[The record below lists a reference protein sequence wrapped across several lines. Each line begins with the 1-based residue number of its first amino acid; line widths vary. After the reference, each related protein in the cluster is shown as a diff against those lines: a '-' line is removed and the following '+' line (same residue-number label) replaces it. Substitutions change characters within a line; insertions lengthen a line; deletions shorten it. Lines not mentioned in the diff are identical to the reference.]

1 MKKFKTS
8 LIIALYILASIVVL
22 GYEPPTTTTYVE
34 HVVRSGETI
43 WSIAGIYVDKQI
55 LYLDEFI
62 WTINKANPNKGK
74 YIYPG
79 QIIKIPL
86 TVHATKS
93 K

>member
-1 MKKFKTS
+1 MKYIKTS
-8 LIIALYILASIVVL
+8 LIVALYILASIVVL
-22 GYEPPTTTTYVE
+22 GYKPPTTTTYVE

-62 WTINKANPNKGK
+62 WTINEANPNKGK

-86 TVHATKS
+86 TVYATK

>member
-1 MKKFKTS
+1 MKDIKS
-8 LIIALYILASIVVL
+8 LLIIAVFILASIAVL
-22 GYEPPTTTTYVE
+22 GYKPPTTTTYVE

-43 WSIAGIYVDKQI
+43 WSIAGIYADKQI
-55 LYLDEFI
+55 LYFNEFV
-62 WTINKANPNKGK
+62 WTINQANPKQGK

-86 TVHATKS
+86 TVYATK

>member
-1 MKKFKTS
+1 MKDIKS
-8 LIIALYILASIVVL
+8 YLIVAVFILASIAVL
-22 GYEPPTTTTYVE
+22 SYKPPTTTTYVE

-43 WSIAGIYVDKQI
+43 WSIAGIYADKQI
-55 LYLDEFI
+55 LYIDEFI

-86 TVHATKS
+86 TVHATK

>member
-1 MKKFKTS
+1 MKYFKTS
-8 LIIALYILASIVVL
+8 LIIALYILASIAVL
-22 GYEPPTTTTYVE
+22 GYKPPTATTYVE

-43 WSIAGIYVDKQI
+43 WSIAGIYADKQV
-55 LYLDEFI
+55 LYFDEFI
-62 WTINKANPNKGK
+62 WTINEANPNKGK

-86 TVHATKS
+86 TVYATK